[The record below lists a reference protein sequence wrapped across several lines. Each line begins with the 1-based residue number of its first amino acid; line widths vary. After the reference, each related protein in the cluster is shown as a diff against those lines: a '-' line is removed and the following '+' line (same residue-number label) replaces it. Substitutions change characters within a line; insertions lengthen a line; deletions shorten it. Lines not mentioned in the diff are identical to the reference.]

1 MSRDARI
8 ELDWADG
15 TYSFRLAWGELAAL
29 QEKCD
34 AGPYVILDRLRYNQ
48 WRVED
53 ISNVI
58 RLGLIGGGM
67 EPAKA
72 LVLTRR
78 YVEDRP
84 PLENVPH
91 ALGILTVSLMGA
103 PDEPLGEDQAP
114 DQIELSSTIFPT
126 ENSDLAPSTEP
137 EPQ

>member
-1 MSRDARI
+1 MRDARI

-15 TYSFRLAWGELAAL
+15 TYSFRLAWSQLAEL

-34 AGPYVILDRLRYNQ
+34 AGPYVVLDRLRTHQ

-53 ISNVI
+53 ISSVI
-58 RLGLIGGGM
+58 RIGLIGGGL

-72 LVLTRR
+72 LILTRR

-84 PLENVPH
+84 PLESV
-91 ALGILTVSLMGA
+91 AYAVGILTAGLMGA
-103 PDEPLGEDQAP
+103 PDEPLGEGEAP
-114 DQIELSSTIFPT
+114 SPSETASTISPT
-126 ENSDLAPSTEP
+126 ENSGLAPSTEP

>member
-1 MSRDARI
+1 MRDARI

-15 TYSFRLAWGELAAL
+15 TYSFRLAWGQLVEL

-34 AGPYVILDRLRYNQ
+34 AGPYVILDRLRTHQ

-58 RLGLIGGGM
+58 RIGLIGGGL

-72 LVLTRR
+72 LILTRR
-78 YVEDRP
+78 YVEERP
-84 PLENVPH
+84 PLENV
-91 ALGILTVSLMGA
+91 AYAVGILTAGLMGA
-103 PDEPLGEDQAP
+103 PDEPPGEEEAP
-114 DQIELSSTIFPT
+114 SPSEIASTISQT
-126 ENSDLAPSTEP
+126 ESSDLAQSTEP